1 MPRPAQTAPGSAA
14 PVKAAPVKAARATRG
29 LPSPDSELYRLMS
42 AFPRAGTVQWIGLR
56 PKRDVPMRAVETV
69 EAVAGAGLVGDR
81 YAGGSGKRGITL
93 IQAEHLPVI
102 AALAGLE
109 SVAPATLRRNVLV
122 SGIPLI
128 ALKGRRFR
136 IGSAV
141 FEGTGPCDPC
151 SRMEAALGPGAYNAM
166 RGHGGLCARIVESG
180 RFGVGDAVEFVV
192 DAPAVG
198 DLFGGAA

>member
-1 MPRPAQTAPGSAA
+1 MSSPP
-14 PVKAAPVKAARATRG
+14 KAAPAKGATARAARARTA

-42 AFPRAGTVQWIGLR
+42 AFPRGGTVRWIGLR
-56 PKRDVPMRAVETV
+56 PKRDVPMHPV
-69 EAVAGAGLVGDR
+69 EAVEAIEGGGLTGDR

-109 SVAPATLRRNVLV
+109 DVLPALLRRNVVV

-141 FEGTGPCDPC
+141 FEGTEPCDPC
-151 SRMEAALGPGAYNAM
+151 SRMEAALGPGGYNAM
-166 RGHGGLCARIVESG
+166 RGHGGLCARIVQSG
-180 RFGVGDAVEFVV
+180 RFALGDAVEFVG
-192 DAPAVG
+192 DPPAAD